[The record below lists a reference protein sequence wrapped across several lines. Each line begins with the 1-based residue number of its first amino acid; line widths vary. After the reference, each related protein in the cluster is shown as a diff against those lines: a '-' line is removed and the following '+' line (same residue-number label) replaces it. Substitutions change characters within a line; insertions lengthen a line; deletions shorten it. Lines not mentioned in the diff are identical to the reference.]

1 MNGNFLREV
10 NFLGDGY
17 LQLKKST
24 LFIYLFIYFAFWKF
38 LWFGNVSRTK
48 KKLKFLGL

>member
-10 NFLGDGY
+10 NFLGDSY
-17 LQLKKST
+17 LQFKKST
-24 LFIYLFIYFAFWKF
+24 FYLFIF
-38 LWFGNVSRTK
+38 LLSGNFYGLGMFQELK

>member
-24 LFIYLFIYFAFWKF
+24 LFIYLFI
-38 LWFGNVSRTK
+38 LLSGNFYGLGMFQELK
-48 KKLKFLGL
+48 KN